1 MASSSTA
8 VAVLKVLLGSLL
20 LVNASAEPVC
30 DQDRPATH
38 ELGKHEKSVRLGL
51 TIAIIWCCVAMQY
64 STRFWLWLLSTTE
77 TYFVPHVVLT
87 NWNLRLG
94 GNELAQMV
102 ALRFGM
108 IEQMK
113 YSGLVNYYLRAFSLV
128 YQILKSVDGK
138 TYWLA
143 VARMAGLVVLK
154 AVAKVLFVAC
164 GNWWTEHASI
174 KWLKKKNGM
183 EQRADRRMR
192 EAHCDGLHPDEVT
205 EARRHRLWLC
215 VQIALYL
222 LVIVAYSIVFGL
234 VLWPRYNHVDGCRNV
249 ARMIVT
255 YLVEVAIVWMSVIL
269 TVQLFQGPPV
279 IIGDTHHDRGYLG
292 TTNLPTVLGQVGFT
306 TINVAIDVWVL
317 VRLIRSNVSDA
328 IFWLQWTAAAWSL
341 VVLWYTRRHHHVRIW
356 PGILPP
362 ESEDRPNGELS
373 DQSALQTNDVIHP
386 LSLPPYDAPIY
397 TDWPIAR
404 NVFSPYSDNPIRLM
418 DFSDMENQRLELQ
431 NPAIWGDYTDGFAN
445 FHSCCCCFSSCR
457 GTVKKFSIH
466 ACMGA
471 FAFDFEKQ
479 EDDVNKTEVRC
490 CYCFRTRNYPFAQ
503 AFENF

>member
-20 LVNASAEPVC
+20 LVNASAEPVAVC
-30 DQDRPATH
+30 DQDRPASH
-38 ELGKHEKSVRLGL
+38 ELSKHEKSVRLGI
-51 TIAIIWCCVAMQY
+51 TIAIVWCCVAMQY

-77 TYFVPHVVLT
+77 TYFVPHVVLIAY
-87 NWNLRLG
+87 NLRLG

-102 ALRFGM
+102 ALRYGM

-113 YSGLVNYYLRAFSLV
+113 NSGLVNYYLRAFSLG

-143 VARMAGLVVLK
+143 VARMAGLVVLN
-154 AVAKVLFVAC
+154 AVAKILFLAC
-164 GNWWTEHASI
+164 GNLWTEHASI
-174 KWLKKKNGM
+174 KWLGKKNGT

-192 EAHCDGLHPDEVT
+192 EAHLDGLHDDEVA

-222 LVIVAYSIVFGL
+222 LVIAAYSLLFWL

-249 ARMIVT
+249 VRMIVT
-255 YLVEVAIVWMSVIL
+255 YVVEVAILWTPVVL
-269 TVQLFQGPPV
+269 TLQLFPAPPV
-279 IIGDTHHDRGYLG
+279 LIGDTHHDRGYLG
-292 TTNLPTVLGQVGFT
+292 TTNLPTVLAQVGSA

-317 VRLIRSNVSDA
+317 VLLIRSNVSDA
-328 IFWLQWTAAAWSL
+328 LFWLQWTAAAWSL
-341 VVLWYTRRHHHVRIW
+341 VVLWYTSGHNHVRIW

-362 ESEDRPNGELS
+362 ESDDTSTWDLS
-373 DQSALQTNDVIHP
+373 DLHP
-386 LSLPPYDAPIY
+386 LSLPPFDAPIY

-404 NVFSPYSDNPIRLM
+404 NVFSQYSDNPVRMLDI
-418 DFSDMENQRLELQ
+418 FGTEHQRIELQ

-457 GTVKKFSIH
+457 GTAEKFSIH

-479 EDDVNKTEVRC
+479 EDDRNKTEVRC
-490 CYCFRTRNYPFAQ
+490 CYCFRTSNYPFAD
-503 AFENF
+503 FFDDFWD

>member
-1 MASSSTA
+1 MKA
-8 VAVLKVLLGSLL
+8 LLGSLL

-38 ELGKHEKSVRLGL
+38 ELSKPEKSVRLGL
-51 TIAIIWCCVAMQY
+51 TLAILFCCVAMQY
-64 STRFWLWLLSTTE
+64 STRFWLKLLSTTE
-77 TYFVPHVVLT
+77 TYVVPHVVLV

-113 YSGLVNYYLRAFSLV
+113 NSGLVDYYLRAFSLV
-128 YQILKSVDGK
+128 YQILRSVDGK

-143 VARMAGLVVLK
+143 VARVAGLVVLK
-154 AVAKVLFVAC
+154 AAAKVLFVVC
-164 GNWWTEHASI
+164 GNLWTEHASI
-174 KWLKKKNGM
+174 KWLGKKNGM

-205 EARRHRLWLC
+205 EARRHRLWLY

-222 LVIVAYSIVFGL
+222 LVIVAYSLLFWL

-255 YLVEVAIVWMSVIL
+255 YLVEVAIVWMSVVL
-269 TVQLFQGPPV
+269 TLQLLKGPPV

-292 TTNLPTVLGQVGFT
+292 TTNLPAVLGQVGFA

-341 VVLWYTRRHHHVRIW
+341 VLLWYTRQHHHVRIW

-362 ESEDRPNGELS
+362 ESEDKSNRELS
-373 DQSALQTNDVIHP
+373 DQSHLQTHDAINP
-386 LSLPPYDAPIY
+386 LSLPPFDAPIY
-397 TDWPIAR
+397 TDWLFAR
-404 NVFSPYSDNPIRLM
+404 DVFSPYSDNPVREL
-418 DFSDMENQRLELQ
+418 DFSNPEHPSFVIQ
-431 NPAIWGDYTDGFAN
+431 NPVIWGDYTGGFAN
-445 FHSCCCCFSSCR
+445 FHSWCCCFSSCR
-457 GTVKKFSIH
+457 GTAEEFRIH

-471 FAFDFEKQ
+471 LAFDFEKQ
-479 EDDVNKTEVRC
+479 EDNVNRAEVRC
-490 CYCFRTRNYPFAQ
+490 CYCCLLFADEFG
-503 AFENF
+503 ATF

>member
-20 LVNASAEPVC
+20 LVNASAEPAVC
-30 DQDRPATH
+30 DQDRPASH
-38 ELGKHEKSVRLGL
+38 ELSKHEKSVRLGL
-51 TIAIIWCCVAMQY
+51 TIAIVWCCVAMQY
-64 STRFWLWLLSTTE
+64 STRFWLWLLSTNQ
-77 TYFVPHVVLT
+77 TYFVPHVVLM

-108 IEQMK
+108 IEKMQN
-113 YSGLVNYYLRAFSLV
+113 SGLVEYYLRAFSLV

-154 AVAKVLFVAC
+154 AIAKVLHVAC
-164 GNWWTEHASI
+164 GNLWTEHASI
-174 KWLKKKNGM
+174 KWLGKKNGT

-192 EAHCDGLHPDEVT
+192 EAHCDGLHPDEEK

-222 LVIVAYSIVFGL
+222 LVMVAYSLLFWL
-234 VLWPRYNHVDGCRNV
+234 VLWPRYNYVDGCRNV

-255 YLVEVAIVWMSVIL
+255 YLVEVAILWLSVLL
-269 TVQLFQGPPV
+269 TLQLFQGPPV

-292 TTNLPTVLGQVGFT
+292 TTNLPTVLGQVGFA

-317 VRLIRSNVSDA
+317 VRLITSNVSDA
-328 IFWLQWTAAAWSL
+328 LFWLQWTAAAWSL
-341 VVLWYTRRHHHVRIW
+341 ILLWYTRRHNHVRIW

-362 ESEDRPNGELS
+362 ESMSEEDRSAWELS
-373 DQSALQTNDVIHP
+373 NPYGLHP
-386 LSLPPYDAPIY
+386 LSLPPYNAPIY
-397 TDWPIAR
+397 TEWPIAR
-404 NVFSPYSDNPIRLM
+404 NVFSPYSDNPARLM
-418 DFSDMENQRLELQ
+418 DFSANPENQRFELQ

-445 FHSCCCCFSSCR
+445 FHSCFCCFSSCR
-457 GTVKKFSIH
+457 GTAQKFSIH

-479 EDDVNKTEVRC
+479 EDDANKTEVRC
-490 CYCFRTRNYPFAQ
+490 CYCFRTRNYPFAD
-503 AFENF
+503 AFDF